1 MNPQDAHMQEREE
14 ARNVAL
20 ADIAAALQMM
30 EHERRNPDAWERVCL
45 VQALVAAFS
54 GCYELAISEA
64 RLALTTPDQRSPTTI
79 LPNDPIFSRCDLPL
93 LMQVWHA
100 AKAEPVKEFP
110 NLGPVML
117 K

>member
-1 MNPQDAHMQEREE
+1 MNRQDVHMQEREE

-20 ADIAAALQMM
+20 ADIAAALQVM

-45 VQALVAAFS
+45 VQALIAIFS
-54 GCYELAISEA
+54 GCYELATSEA
-64 RLALTTPDQRSPTTI
+64 RLALISPDQRSPTTN

-93 LMQVWHA
+93 LMQAWLA
-100 AKAEPVKEFP
+100 AKSEPVKQFP
-110 NLGPVML
+110 HFGPIVL